1 MRNLYGKT
9 IDLYPWQTEA
19 LARVRDKSAL
29 IAAPT
34 GSGKTVVAYRWAGL
48 LEEPRGRRVIFTAPI
63 KALSN
68 ERYLELRALFGEE
81 VGILTGDV
89 KRNPEAPILCMTQ
102 EVYANRFC
110 GLPQQRVIVDEIH
123 YMVHNPDRARAY
135 AEGIAGTH
143 PESELLFLSATV
155 DARRFLAYLSRLA
168 ARPIELVEQ
177 SRRPVPIHYLDR
189 EPSAK
194 KLWEDLAPVL
204 LFAFSYKGVMGL
216 AGELY
221 STAQGRMRPP
231 LRERVRELAKHY
243 RVDRPDLLRLATG
256 GVAIYHGTLL
266 YKEKLF
272 VERLAR
278 ENLLL
283 AVAATDALSL
293 GINLPVKTVLF
304 AQLAR
309 YISGPIA
316 KTEFLQMAGR
326 AGRPNLQEAGY
337 VGFLETRFEA
347 RGFDTERLFRTLKK
361 KALEPLRVRPL
372 PSIQRI
378 LNQTPVEEELR
389 QLAALSFPALH
400 PQELL
405 ASQRMIEISMDEIER
420 SCRMLQRRARAGD
433 RLLEVLRRIYFDEF
447 TVAENLG
454 LAKMLVLEGKIDAR
468 QEIRR
473 IRDRVRSEGEAL
485 KELLQFRRF
494 LHSLASEEVA
504 GADAVEHAIVTLDE
518 FVLHPEA
525 LESSRLPA

>member
-1 MRNLYGKT
+1 MRNLYGKK
-9 IDLYPWQTEA
+9 IDLYPWQEEA
-19 LARVRDKSAL
+19 LARIRDRSAL

-34 GSGKTVVAYRWAGL
+34 GSGKTVVAYRWAEL
-48 LEEPRGRRVIFTAPI
+48 WEARNRRVIFTAPI

-68 ERYLELRALFGEE
+68 ERYLELRALFGDA

-89 KRNPEAPILCMTQ
+89 KRNPEAPLLCMTQ

-123 YMVHNPDRARAY
+123 YMVHNSDRARAY

-155 DARRFLAYLSRLA
+155 DARRFLSYLSRLA

-189 EPSAK
+189 QPSTR
-194 KLWEDLAPVL
+194 KLWEELSPVL
-204 LFAFSYKGVMGL
+204 LFVFSYKGVMGL

-221 STAQGRMRPP
+221 QAAHGRIRPP
-231 LRERVRELAKHY
+231 ERERIRELAKRY
-243 RVDRPDLLRLATG
+243 RIDRPDLLRLATG

-272 VERLAR
+272 IERLAR

-283 AVAATDALSL
+283 AVVATDALSL

-316 KTEFLQMAGR
+316 KTEFLQMSGR

-347 RGFDTERLFRTLKK
+347 RGFVTERLFRTLKK

-372 PSIQRI
+372 PSIKQI
-378 LNQTPVEEELR
+378 LNQTPIEEELKR
-389 QLAALSFPALH
+389 LATLSFPPLH
-400 PQELL
+400 PQELFGF
-405 ASQRMIEISMDEIER
+405 QRMVEISMDEIER
-420 SCRMLQRRARAGD
+420 NCRMLQRRARAGD
-433 RLLEVLRRIYFDEF
+433 RLLEILRRIYFDEF
-447 TVAENLG
+447 SVSENLS
-454 LAKMLVLEGKIDAR
+454 LAKTLVLEGKIDAR

-473 IRDRVRSEGEAL
+473 IRERVRSEGEAL

-494 LHSLASEEVA
+494 LHTLDPEEVA
-504 GADAVEHAIVTLDE
+504 SADSVEQAIISLDE

-525 LESSRLPA
+525 LEGSRLQV

>member
-1 MRNLYGKT
+1 MRNLYGKK
-9 IDLYPWQTEA
+9 IDLYPWQEEA
-19 LARVRDKSAL
+19 LARVRGRSAL

-34 GSGKTVVAYRWAGL
+34 GSGKTVIAYRWAEL
-48 LEEPRGRRVIFTAPI
+48 WEERRRRVIFTAPI

-89 KRNPEAPILCMTQ
+89 KRNPEAPLLCMTQ

-110 GLPQQRVIVDEIH
+110 RLPHQRVIVDEIH
-123 YMVHNPDRARAY
+123 YMVHNPERARAY

-143 PESELLFLSATV
+143 PESDLLFLSATV
-155 DARRFLAYLSRLA
+155 DARRFLSYLSRLA
-168 ARPIELVEQ
+168 ARPLELVEQ
-177 SRRPVPIHYLDR
+177 SRRPVPLHYLDR
-189 EPSAK
+189 QPSER
-194 KLWEDLAPVL
+194 KLWQELAPVL
-204 LFAFSYKGVMGL
+204 VFVFSYKGVMGL
-216 AGELY
+216 AAEFHRA
-221 STAQGRMRPP
+221 THGRLGAPE
-231 LRERVRELAKHY
+231 RERIRELAKRY
-243 RVDRPDLLRLATG
+243 RVDRPDLLRLATD

-293 GINLPVKTVLF
+293 GINLPVRTVLF

-337 VGFLETRFEA
+337 VGFWETPFEA
-347 RGFDTERLFRTLKK
+347 RGFDTERLFRALKK

-372 PSIQRI
+372 PSIKRI
-378 LNQTPVEEELR
+378 LNQTPIEEELER
-389 QLAALSFPALH
+389 LTTLSFPPLH

-405 ASQRMIEISMDEIER
+405 TFQRMVELSMEEIER
-420 SCRMLQRRARAGD
+420 SSRLLQKRARAGE
-433 RLLEVLRRIYFDEF
+433 RLLEILRRIYFDEF
-447 TVAENLG
+447 SVSENLE
-454 LAKMLVLEGKIDAR
+454 LAKMLVLEGRIDAR
-468 QEIRR
+468 REIRQ
-473 IRDRVRSEGEAL
+473 IRERVRSEGEAL

-494 LHSLASEEVA
+494 LHVLDPEEVA
-504 GADAVEHAIVTLDE
+504 GADALEQAIVCLDE

-525 LESSRLPA
+525 LEASRLHA

>member
-1 MRNLYGKT
+1 MRNLYGKK
-9 IDLYPWQTEA
+9 IDLYPWQEEA
-19 LARVRDKSAL
+19 LARVRDRSAL

-34 GSGKTVVAYRWAGL
+34 GSGKTVVAYRWAQL
-48 LEEPRGRRVIFTAPI
+48 WEERRRRVIFTAPI

-81 VGILTGDV
+81 MVGILTGDV
-89 KRNPEAPILCMTQ
+89 KRNPEAPLLCMTQ
-102 EVYANRFC
+102 EVYANRFSR
-110 GLPQQRVIVDEIH
+110 LPHQRVIVDEIH

-143 PESELLFLSATV
+143 PESDLLFLSATV
-155 DARRFLAYLSRLA
+155 DARRFLEYLSRLA
-168 ARPIELVEQ
+168 ARPLELIEQ
-177 SRRPVPIHYLDR
+177 TRRPVPIHYLDR
-189 EPSAK
+189 QPSER
-194 KLWEDLAPVL
+194 KLWEALAPVL
-204 LFAFSYKGVMGL
+204 VFVFSYKGVMGL

-221 STAQGRMRPP
+221 HSSQGRIGRPE
-231 LRERVRELAKHY
+231 RERIRELAKRY

-293 GINLPVKTVLF
+293 GINLPVRTVLF

-309 YISGPIA
+309 YISGPLT
-316 KTEFLQMAGR
+316 KMEFLQMAGR

-337 VGFLETRFEA
+337 VSFLETRFEA
-347 RGFDTERLFRTLKK
+347 RGVDTGRLFRTLKK
-361 KALEPLRVRPL
+361 KSLEPLRVRPL
-372 PSIQRI
+372 PSIKRI
-378 LNQTPVEEELR
+378 LNQTPIEEELER
-389 QLAALSFPALH
+389 LTTLSFPSLQ

-405 ASQRMIEISMDEIER
+405 AFQRMVELSLDEIEQNAR
-420 SCRMLQRRARAGD
+420 LLHKRARAGE

-447 TVAENLG
+447 SVSENLG

-468 QEIRR
+468 QEIRQ
-473 IRDRVRSEGEAL
+473 IRGRVRSEGEAL

-494 LHSLASEEVA
+494 LHLLDPEEVT
-504 GADAVEHAIVTLDE
+504 GADALEQAIVCLDE

-525 LESSRLPA
+525 LEASRF

>member
-1 MRNLYGKT
+1 MRNLYGKR
-9 IDLYPWQTEA
+9 IDLYPWQAEA
-19 LARVRDKSAL
+19 LARVGDKSAL
-29 IAAPT
+29 VAAPT
-34 GSGKTVVAYRWAGL
+34 GSGKTVVAYRWAKL
-48 LEEPRGRRVIFTAPI
+48 WEERSRRVIFTAPI

-68 ERYLELRALFGEE
+68 ERYLELRALFGDE

-110 GLPQQRVIVDEIH
+110 GLPRQRVIIDEIH

-143 PESELLFLSATV
+143 PESDLLFLSATV
-155 DARRFLAYLSRLA
+155 DARRFLGYLSQLA
-168 ARPIELVEQ
+168 ARPLELVEQ

-189 EPSAK
+189 EPSARR
-194 KLWEDLAPVL
+194 LWEELAPVL
-204 LFAFSYKGVMGL
+204 VFAFSYKAVMGL

-221 STAQGRMRPP
+221 SAAHGRMRAPQ
-231 LRERVRELAKHY
+231 RERVRELAKRY
-243 RVDRPDLLRLATG
+243 RVDRPDLLRMATG

-293 GINLPVKTVLF
+293 GINLPVRTVLF

-309 YISGPIA
+309 YVTGPIA
-316 KTEFLQMAGR
+316 KMEFLQMAGR

-337 VGFLETRFEA
+337 VGYLETPFEA
-347 RGFDTERLFRTLKK
+347 RGYDTERLYRSLRKK
-361 KALEPLRVRPL
+361 PLEPLRVRPL
-372 PSIQRI
+372 PSIKRI
-378 LNQTPVEEELR
+378 LNRTPIEEELG
-389 QLAALSFPALH
+389 QVAALSFPGLH

-405 ASQRMIEISMDEIER
+405 AFRRMVEIAMEEIER
-420 SCRMLQRRARAGD
+420 SCRLLQRRARAGG

-454 LAKMLVLEGKIDAR
+454 LAKTLVLEGKIDAR
-468 QEIRR
+468 REIRR
-473 IRDRVRSEGEAL
+473 IRESVRSEGEAL
-485 KELLQFRRF
+485 KALLQFRRF
-494 LHSLASEEVA
+494 LHSLDPQEVE
-504 GADAVEHAIVTLDE
+504 GAEAVEQAIVSLDE

-525 LESSRLPA
+525 LEASRPPA